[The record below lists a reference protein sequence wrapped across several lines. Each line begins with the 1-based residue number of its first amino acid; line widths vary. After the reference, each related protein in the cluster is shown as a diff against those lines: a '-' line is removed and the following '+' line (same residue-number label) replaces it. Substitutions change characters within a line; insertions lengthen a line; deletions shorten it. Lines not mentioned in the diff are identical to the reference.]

1 MSSSTAVFVCVLGME
16 DRSFA
21 EDSVLVR
28 FRGLE
33 SCSTCTHFRFAVLG
47 QCQVLGSCHLR
58 QRLLVPGA
66 HTLKR
71 CEQWIDCSPVN
82 P

>member
-1 MSSSTAVFVCVLGME
+1 MPSSTAVLVCVLGME
-16 DRSFA
+16 DWSFA

-47 QCQVLGSCHLR
+47 
-58 QRLLVPGA
+58 
-66 HTLKR
+66 
-71 CEQWIDCSPVN
+71 
-82 P
+82 